1 MTVSP
6 AIRITFLD
14 VGQGDGILIRSP
26 EGKTAL
32 VDAGPSNPVGDLR
45 ALDVTQIDLLVAT
58 HPHADHI
65 SGMAHVI
72 DSIPVSFYMDNGQP
86 YTTATYQRLT
96 QALQRKS
103 NITHL
108 TAEPRTISLGSA
120 DIDVLAIPPSSS
132 NTINPNNR
140 SVGLIIKFGSFIT
153 FLSGDSEVEE
163 LSFWVQQDVVP
174 DVTLLKA
181 PHHGANDGF
190 TSEFLLDAKP
200 EVIVIQVGTNTY
212 GHPVAA
218 ALQAY
223 TATADRILRNDQDG
237 QVTVHGFED
246 GSFEITAGGK
256 GALTPNKA
264 QAETQYALDHQHSG
278 SYTSLMASPGIRA
291 FVDTRRTTTTINSDV
306 RILYAIPGQS
316 RMRHIYER

>member
-1 MTVSP
+1 MTWQSSNDAVATVSSTGWVTAIASGSATVTATSASLNAASSVTVSP

-65 SGMAHVI
+65 GGMAHVI

-96 QALQRKS
+96 QALQRNS
-103 NITHL
+103 DITHL

-132 NTINPNNR
+132 NTINPNN
-140 SVGLIIKFGSFIT
+140 
-153 FLSGDSEVEE
+153 
-163 LSFWVQQDVVP
+163 
-174 DVTLLKA
+174 
-181 PHHGANDGF
+181 
-190 TSEFLLDAKP
+190 
-200 EVIVIQVGTNTY
+200 
-212 GHPVAA
+212 
-218 ALQAY
+218 
-223 TATADRILRNDQDG
+223 
-237 QVTVHGFED
+237 
-246 GSFEITAGGK
+246 
-256 GALTPNKA
+256 
-264 QAETQYALDHQHSG
+264 
-278 SYTSLMASPGIRA
+278 
-291 FVDTRRTTTTINSDV
+291 
-306 RILYAIPGQS
+306 
-316 RMRHIYER
+316 